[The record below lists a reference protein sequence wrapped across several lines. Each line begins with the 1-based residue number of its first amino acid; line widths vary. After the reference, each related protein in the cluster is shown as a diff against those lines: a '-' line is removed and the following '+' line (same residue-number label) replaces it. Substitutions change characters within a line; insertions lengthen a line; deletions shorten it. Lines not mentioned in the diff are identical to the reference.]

1 MKSTLTS
8 FGPTIHSSGRL
19 PAPLNSHVGRLRTVN
34 TIAIQIERFVD
45 DHQPG
50 FVECRL
56 VDALGRSHLFIE
68 KIPVVTTANIW
79 SDSSYPQVGVIACEI
94 ESESID
100 GEGRTLSYVNTERP
114 WTVESTEGVTRFVV
128 LSSQVVRQ

>member
-1 MKSTLTS
+1 MN
-8 FGPTIHSSGRL
+8 
-19 PAPLNSHVGRLRTVN
+19 A
-34 TIAIQIERFVD
+34 IAIQIERFVD

-68 KIPVVTTANIW
+68 KIPVVTTADIW
-79 SDSSYPQVGVIACEI
+79 SDSSYPQVGAIACEI

-100 GEGRTLSYVNTERP
+100 VQGRALSHVNTGRP
-114 WTVESTEGVTRFVV
+114 WSIESAEGVTRFVV
-128 LSSQVVRQ
+128 LSFQVVRQ